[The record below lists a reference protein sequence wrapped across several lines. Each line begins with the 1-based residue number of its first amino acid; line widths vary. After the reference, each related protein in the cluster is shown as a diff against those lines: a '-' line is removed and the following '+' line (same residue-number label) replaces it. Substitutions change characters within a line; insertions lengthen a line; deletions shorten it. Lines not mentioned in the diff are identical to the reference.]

1 MDIDQVPTDP
11 LSLGFKGADHKA
23 LADAL
28 ERAFPDPA
36 KLNQM
41 LTARLDQALNAI
53 APPYPL
59 SDATFEVV
67 TFYKAKGHLLRLMAA
82 ARASQPDN
90 AQLALVAEKFKLAT
104 QTQSQPQLE
113 KIVKKTSVPFDVA
126 IWRERLAKRES
137 CVCRIELPTN
147 NGMAY
152 GTGFLVGADLVLT
165 NHHVMAPAIAHRDGK
180 FTPGGLQAD
189 PKKVIVRFDYKAL
202 EGKPLNPGVEVALAE
217 EWHVDSSPHSI
228 ADTQAKPKKDTPTT
242 DELDYA
248 LIRLAE
254 SVGSEAIPLGKDTD
268 KDAKVARPDRAA
280 GSRLAVRRSADAVH
294 PPAPAGRADGARDGP
309 GIEDGDERQQHARD
323 PPDGH
328 EARFI
333 GLAVL
338 QPVLGSDRAA
348 PRRRSGV
355 PGSAPRRVQ
364 RGGADLADRRPP
376 EAPEG
381 DGWTDAEIA
390 PLR

>member
-1 MDIDQVPTDP
+1 MSVDITQVPTDP
-11 LSLGFKGADHKA
+11 LTLGFRGADHKA
-23 LADAL
+23 LAEAL
-28 ERAFPDPA
+28 EKAYPDPK
-36 KLNQM
+36 KLDQM
-41 LTARLDQALNAI
+41 LTARLDQTLNGI

-90 AQLALVAEKFKLAT
+90 PQLALVAEKFQLAT
-104 QTQSQPQLE
+104 PTQSAPQLE

-165 NHHVMAPAIAHRDGK
+165 NHHVMAPAIAHRDGT

-202 EGKPLNPGVEVALAE
+202 EGKPLNPGVEVALAD
-217 EWHVDSSPHSI
+217 EWHVDSSPHSV
-228 ADTQAKPKKDTPTT
+228 ADTQAKPKQDTPTL

-248 LIRLAE
+248 LVRLAD
-254 SVGSEAIPLGKDTD
+254 SVGSEPIQLGKDSD
-268 KDAKVARPDRAA
+268 KDAKLRGLIELPEAAWPFVDQPTLYILQHPQGEPMALAMDLESKMEMNGNGTRVIHQTGTKPGSSGSPCFNQFWDLIALHHAGDPAYPDLHPGAFNEAVPIHQIVAR
-280 GSRLAVRRSADAVH
+280 LK
-294 PPAPAGRADGARDGP
+294 
-309 GIEDGDERQQHARD
+309 RQQAT
-323 PPDGH
+323 
-328 EARFI
+328 A
-333 GLAVL
+333 GLTL
-338 QPVLGSDRAA
+338 K
-348 PRRRSGV
+348 
-355 PGSAPRRVQ
+355 
-364 RGGADLADRRPP
+364 
-376 EAPEG
+376 
-381 DGWTDAEIA
+381 
-390 PLR
+390 

>member
-1 MDIDQVPTDP
+1 MSVDITQIPTDP
-11 LSLGFKGADHKA
+11 LNLAFKGADHKA
-23 LADAL
+23 LAEAL
-28 ERAFPDPA
+28 ERAFPDPS

-67 TFYKAKGHLLRLMAA
+67 TFYKAKGHLLRLIAA

-90 AQLALVAEKFKLAT
+90 PQLALVAEKFQLAT
-104 QTQSQPQLE
+104 TTQSQPQLE

-126 IWRERLAKRES
+126 IWRERLAKREA

-189 PKKVIVRFDYKAL
+189 AKKVIVRFDYKAL

-254 SVGSEAIPLGKDTD
+254 PVASEPIQLGNDTD
-268 KDAKVARPDRAA
+268 KDAKPRGLIEMPATAWPFVDQPTLYILQHPQGEPMALAMDLESKMELNSNGTRVIHQTGTKPGSSGSPCFNQFWDLIALHHAGDPAYPDLHPDAFNEAVPIHQIVARLKRQNAA
-280 GSRLAVRRSADAVH
+280 
-294 PPAPAGRADGARDGP
+294 
-309 GIEDGDERQQHARD
+309 E
-323 PPDGH
+323 
-328 EARFI
+328 
-333 GLAVL
+333 GLTL
-338 QPVLGSDRAA
+338 K
-348 PRRRSGV
+348 
-355 PGSAPRRVQ
+355 
-364 RGGADLADRRPP
+364 
-376 EAPEG
+376 
-381 DGWTDAEIA
+381 
-390 PLR
+390 